1 MDLTSSSSFRLE
13 LYKFWLGNDYF
24 KLYLLYFIYFNLF
37 KSYTIVI
44 CGRNVIVNFR
54 NSARRY
60 SHKQVQS
67 HQRPSDPYPHNTKS
81 SGTQSGMGTYRLVVK
96 RRGSTPSPNRLNPGV
111 SSTSLL
117 SNDVYEDFHTNSL
130 GRGQSKNVC
139 KDHFND
145 LALHRSISPLL
156 SRC

>member
-1 MDLTSSSSFRLE
+1 MYERDD
-13 LYKFWLGNDYF
+13 NH
-24 KLYLLYFIYFNLF
+24 
-37 KSYTIVI
+37 
-44 CGRNVIVNFR
+44 RNC
-54 NSARRY
+54 ARRY

-67 HQRPSDPYPHNTKS
+67 HQRPSDIYPHNMKS
-81 SGTQSGMGTYRLVVK
+81 SGTQSGMGTYRLVVAK

-117 SNDVYEDFHTNSL
+117 SNDLYEDFHTNSL

-156 SRC
+156 NRC

>member
-1 MDLTSSSSFRLE
+1 M
-13 LYKFWLGNDYF
+13 Y
-24 KLYLLYFIYFNLF
+24 
-37 KSYTIVI
+37 
-44 CGRNVIVNFR
+44 GRDVIVNFR
-54 NSARRY
+54 NCARRY

-67 HQRPSDPYPHNTKS
+67 HQRPSDPYTPNMKS
-81 SGTQSGMGTYRLVVK
+81 SATQSGPGTYRLVVK

-117 SNDVYEDFHTNSL
+117 SNDLYEDFHTNSL
-130 GRGQSKNVC
+130 GRGQSKNMC

-156 SRC
+156 TRLKHY